1 MGALEG
7 ILFGLEVALT
17 PENLLAALIGA
28 LAGTLVGLLPGLGPI
43 AGASILLPLTF
54 TMSPTAGVIMLAGIY
69 YGVMYGGS
77 TTAVLLNIPGEAPSV
92 VASFDGYEMTKQGR
106 AGPALGIIA
115 FGSFIAGTLS
125 VVGVTLFAPALSRVA
140 LQFGP
145 AEFFALT
152 AGGLLLLSRLLGG
165 SMASGLVP
173 MIMGVAFATVGEEA
187 VTGSYR
193 FTFGYL
199 EMARGI
205 NIVPVAIGMFGLTEL
220 IIMSEQVGRRP
231 TVESLKFRDLLPS
244 KNDWKRAAA
253 PYARGGLLGFGM
265 GLLPGPSTTMAT
277 FLSYRLEKA
286 VSRNR
291 KEIGKGAVE
300 GIAGPEAANNA
311 AATSSMVPVLAL
323 GIPFSATLALILAA
337 LIAQGITPGPL
348 IMTQFPEIFW
358 GVIASMYIGNVIL
371 LALNLP
377 AIRLW
382 VALLKV
388 PTHVLIPLVLFIAVF
403 GAYSARG
410 NMLDV
415 YVALSLGVIGYV
427 FRKLDF
433 QPAPLL
439 VGIILGPLM
448 EKHLREGLFLSNGD
462 PSFFWGSGLAMTIW
476 GVAIAGIVGPF
487 FARLIGRRTGRGGM
501 STQAMA
507 AEAAARS
514 ADGPATGMPS
524 NASTDDEGIGDEG
537 DGASTDGAGSSEDD
551 GQDR

>member
-7 ILFGLEVALT
+7 IMFGLGVALT
-17 PENLLAALIGA
+17 PENLLAALAGA
-28 LAGTLVGLLPGLGPI
+28 IAGTLVGLLPGMGPI

-92 VASFDGYEMTKQGR
+92 IAAFDGYEMTKQGR

-115 FGSFIAGTLS
+115 FGSFIAGTIA

-145 AEFFALT
+145 AEYFALT

-165 SMASGLVP
+165 SMASGLIP
-173 MIMGVAFATVGEEA
+173 MIIGVAVATVGEEA
-187 VTGSYR
+187 VTGTYR
-193 FTFGYL
+193 FTFGIL
-199 EMARGI
+199 DLARGI
-205 NIVPVAIGMFGLTEL
+205 NIVPVAIGLFGITEL
-220 IIMSEQVGRRP
+220 IIMSEEVGRRP
-231 TVESLKFRDLLPS
+231 TVKSLRFRELLPS
-244 KNDWKRAAA
+244 KDDWKRSAA

-286 VSRNR
+286 VSKNR
-291 KEIGKGAVE
+291 HEIGKGAVE

-348 IMTQFPEIFW
+348 IMTQHPEIFW
-358 GVIASMYIGNVIL
+358 GVIASMYIGNIIL
-371 LALNLP
+371 LFLNVP

-382 VALLKV
+382 VAMLKV
-388 PTHVLIPLVLFIAVF
+388 PTHVLIPIVLFIAIF

-410 NMLDV
+410 NLLDI
-415 YVALSLGVIGYV
+415 YVALGFGALGYT

-433 QPAPLL
+433 QLAPLL
-439 VGIILGPLM
+439 VGLILGPLM
-448 EKHLREGLFLSNGD
+448 EKHVREGLFLSNGE
-462 PSFFWGSGLAMTIW
+462 PAFFLNSGLAQSIW
-476 GVAIAGIVGPF
+476 AIALFGIMAPF
-487 FARLIGRRTGRGGM
+487 MARLFGRHRR
-501 STQAMA
+501 
-507 AEAAARS
+507 RRF
-514 ADGPATGMPS
+514 GPQSKNESGLPPT
-524 NASTDDEGIGDEG
+524 
-537 DGASTDGAGSSEDD
+537 
-551 GQDR
+551 